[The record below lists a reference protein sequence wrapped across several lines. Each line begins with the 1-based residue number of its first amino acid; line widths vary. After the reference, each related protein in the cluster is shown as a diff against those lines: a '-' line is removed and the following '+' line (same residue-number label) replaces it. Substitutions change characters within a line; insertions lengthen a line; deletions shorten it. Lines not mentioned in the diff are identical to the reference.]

1 MGQHE
6 LHQRPVSGSA
16 QLDSSRCR
24 QGGARIDADLFC
36 LRRLA
41 SILLC
46 YGRADRAKDQR
57 SYWAVYSSG
66 FCRVDCV
73 GGKNFSILEV
83 NPVAR
88 IDASDYGVDVP
99 CAIIKYAKELCI
111 E

>member
-1 MGQHE
+1 MGQYE
-6 LHQRPVSGSA
+6 LQQRSIGGSA
-16 QLDSSRCR
+16 QPNSPRCR
-24 QGGARIDADLFC
+24 QSSARIDADLFC
-36 LRRLA
+36 LM
-41 SILLC
+41 
-46 YGRADRAKDQR
+46 
-57 SYWAVYSSG
+57 
-66 FCRVDCV
+66 